1 MVSSDPLQTERVYA
15 QAWRHQSSIFASVA
29 SETMLC
35 LLFVFFLPGITSF
48 YPSLQETLLPRAIQS
63 LLHQI
68 LVELLLQAWH
78 HVQQIPVFEAIA
90 PQQGR
95 QGTEWQM
102 RVEAGG
108 GEQDGVEGE
117 HLGEVGCP
125 VF

>member
-1 MVSSDPLQTERVYA
+1 MTPYRLKESTPRPGVTSLPSLPLWLLRRCCV
-15 QAWRHQSSIFASVA
+15 
-29 SETMLC
+29 C
-35 LLFVFFLPGITSF
+35 CLFVFFLPGITSF